1 MDNIFDIYS
10 PYQLRQIF
18 LEKNWPEDF
27 RKFVN
32 EEIASD
38 LLNSWLESVDDD
50 SYDERVRG
58 IIETLTYGYEDED
71 GNEMLEF
78 NPENKT

>member
-1 MDNIFDIYS
+1 MSNIFDIYS

-38 LLNSWLESVDDD
+38 LLNNWLESVDDD

-71 GNEMLEF
+71 GNEMLDF
-78 NPENKT
+78 NPEIK